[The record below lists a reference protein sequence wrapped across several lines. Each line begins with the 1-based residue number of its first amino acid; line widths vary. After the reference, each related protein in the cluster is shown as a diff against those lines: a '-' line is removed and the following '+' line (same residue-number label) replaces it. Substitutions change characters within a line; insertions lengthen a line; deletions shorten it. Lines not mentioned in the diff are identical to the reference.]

1 MRLLGFCQGKRD
13 PICCKVS
20 VICEKRANELHLF
33 YLNFEAR
40 LQLIVY
46 QYLTGQTTKAK
57 KTTCKS

>member
-20 VICEKRANELHLF
+20 VICEKQANELHLF
-33 YLNFEAR
+33 YLNFEAH

-46 QYLTGQTTKAK
+46 QHLTE
-57 KTTCKS
+57 

>member
-33 YLNFEAR
+33 YLISYYTFK
-40 LQLIVY
+40 IVVY
-46 QYLTGQTTKAK
+46 NYLTE
-57 KTTCKS
+57 